1 MRILVTRPKPDA
13 ARQAERLRKL
23 GHEPVLAPLLRI
35 ETIRGARLDLDGI
48 AALIATSRNAVR
60 ALTAH
65 PQRDKAVRLPL
76 FAVGE
81 ATANAASELGFS
93 DITTGPGTGEELAA
107 VIVER
112 SKGGATV
119 LHISGD
125 TAAFDLKAALA
136 ARGLKVRQ
144 PVLYRSVPARALP
157 SAVIAAI
164 KDGSLDGVI
173 LMSPRTGA
181 TYSNL
186 VAKHGLEG
194 RVSQVICY
202 CLSQAVA
209 QTVEP
214 LGARLVVAAHPREED
229 VLALL
234 AAEAAS

>member
-13 ARQAERLRKL
+13 ARQADKLAKL

-35 ETIRGARLDLDGI
+35 ERLPGVRLDLDGVE
-48 AALIATSRNAVR
+48 ALIATSRNALR
-60 ALTAH
+60 ALAAH
-65 PQRDKAVRLPL
+65 PQRDKAARLPL

-93 DITTGPGTGEELAA
+93 DITVGPGTGEELAA
-107 VIVER
+107 LIVER
-112 SKGGATV
+112 SKAGATV
-119 LHISGD
+119 IHISGE
-125 TAAFDLKAALA
+125 TVAFNLKAALA
-136 ARGLKVRQ
+136 MHGLKVRQ

-173 LMSPRTGA
+173 LMSPRTGTTFA
-181 TYSNL
+181 AL
-186 VAKHGLEG
+186 VGKHGLEG
-194 RVSQVICY
+194 PVSQVICY

-234 AAEAAS
+234 ATEAAS